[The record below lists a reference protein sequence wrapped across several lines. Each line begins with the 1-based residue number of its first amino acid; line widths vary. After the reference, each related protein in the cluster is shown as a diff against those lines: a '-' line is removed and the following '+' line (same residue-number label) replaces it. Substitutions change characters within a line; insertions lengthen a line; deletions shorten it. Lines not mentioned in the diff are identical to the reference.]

1 VFITLILSVT
11 TELALAQ
18 LQRIPLPPSSSSA
31 TRKGDNA
38 LGRTK
43 EIAADTLPFWD
54 DFSKPLKSNQLQS
67 QVADTSRWEKSYS
80 VWVNDG
86 MGIHPPTINV
96 ATFDGLDRSGK
107 PYNAN
112 DVLSTGY
119 TDTLTSKPLN
129 LSESKITLAERS
141 GIYMSFF
148 YQWEGNAEGPDA
160 EDFLQLDFKTAEA
173 DGWET
178 VMTIYPRENP
188 QSTIFYDTII
198 QISGEQFFHD
208 KFQFRF
214 RSFGRLSGPFDAW
227 HVDYV
232 YINKNRTINDLSFP
246 DRALSTTL
254 GPLFGRYRSMPRD
267 HFFSNAQMTAPTFE
281 LQNMKNTPASVNF
294 RTEALFMHV
303 DFGNDTSEYVTLIND
318 ATPVNLTDGVVL
330 ANEHLSA
337 RLDKLPDVN
346 DPLQF
351 PPDPGIDSTLIRMT
365 IALQTNDNVPIDNP
379 GEPGDYTPN
388 YEPIQFTSNDTLT
401 SDYALSSYYAYDD
414 GVAEYAARL
423 IAPGNLV
430 AYEFEIDTTYSLK
443 QDTLIGF
450 DVYFPPYGRTSA
462 QTVDFF
468 IYREEDGLPGPIWL
482 ARRSVPI
489 DQKGINQFQRV
500 NFLPA
505 LLIDDNKFYIG
516 WKEPTTGRIA
526 VGVDMGND
534 TGDKIFVNTNNVWY
548 QNEDVRGSLMIRPIF
563 GSGTL
568 DQSVGVEEGPQQLA
582 VYPNPNQGNF
592 YVDGEIR
599 DIAIISL
606 TGQMIPFESQ
616 SLDERTEVK
625 VHTQIPGLYILR
637 YKTGNVLKTQKII
650 ITR

>member
-1 VFITLILSVT
+1 
-11 TELALAQ
+11 
-18 LQRIPLPPSSSSA
+18 
-31 TRKGDNA
+31 
-38 LGRTK
+38 
-43 EIAADTLPFWD
+43 
-54 DFSKPLKSNQLQS
+54 
-67 QVADTSRWEKSYS
+67 
-80 VWVNDG
+80 

-119 TDTLTSKPLN
+119 TDTLTSKPLDF
-129 LSESKITLAERS
+129 SESKISLAERA
-141 GIYMSFF
+141 GVYMSFF
-148 YQWEGNAEGPDA
+148 YQWQGNAEGPDA
-160 EDFLQLDFKTAEA
+160 EDFLQLDFKNAEA

-214 RSFGRLSGPFDAW
+214 RTFGRLSGPFDSW

-232 YINKNRTINDLSFP
+232 YINKNRSINDVSFP
-246 DRALSTTL
+246 DRALSTQL

-267 HFFSNAQMTAPTFE
+267 HFFSNAQLTAPTFE

-294 RTEALFMHV
+294 RTEALFTSI
-303 DFGNDTSEYVTLIND
+303 DFDNDTSSYFTLIND

-337 RLDKLPDVN
+337 RLDKLPDIN

-351 PPDPGIDSTLIRMT
+351 PQTPGIDSTLIRLT

-379 GEPGDYTPN
+379 PPGEPGDYTPN
-388 YEPIQFTSNDTLT
+388 YAPIQFTSNDTLT

-450 DVYFPPYGRTSA
+450 DVYFPPHGRTSG

-468 IYREEDGLPGPIWL
+468 IYREEDGFPGPIWL
-482 ARRSVPI
+482 AKRSVRI
-489 DQKGINQFQRV
+489 EEKGINQFQRIR
-500 NFLPA
+500 FLPA
-505 LLIDDNKFYIG
+505 LLINEKKFYIG
-516 WKEPTTGRIA
+516 WKEPTTGKIA

-534 TGDKIFVNTNNVWY
+534 TGDKIFVNTNELWY
-548 QNEDVRGSLMIRPIF
+548 QNEDVRGSLMIRPVF
-563 GSGTL
+563 GSGIL
-568 DQSVGVEEGPQQLA
+568 DSSVGVEEGRKQLA

-592 YVDGEIR
+592 YVEGEIQ

-606 TGQMIPFESQ
+606 TGQTIPFESQ
-616 SLDERTEVK
+616 SLDEQTEIK

-637 YKTGNVLKTQKII
+637 YKTENVLKTQKII